1 VVHFLGSNRV
11 CRNTLSF
18 QLGTW
23 FVLAPG
29 SLFPVLDYRLGEGLS
44 VMSPSSY
51 IPHTH
56 RPSFSRQWPMLDSS
70 STRDETLLPE
80 MEMPQMPSIAIE
92 AGRGAAQM
100 KATKAAP
107 SPGLV
112 ILSLR
117 ELMLDSTTIDR
128 PDGTD

>member
-1 VVHFLGSNRV
+1 
-11 CRNTLSF
+11 
-18 QLGTW
+18 
-23 FVLAPG
+23 
-29 SLFPVLDYRLGEGLS
+29 
-44 VMSPSSY
+44 
-51 IPHTH
+51 
-56 RPSFSRQWPMLDSS
+56 MLDSS